1 MWICKKCNEENE
13 DNFDTC
19 YKCQTYSEEGALKS
33 KDYQQELDKEQVPNV
48 MDNPPNAKNRFLA
61 LLPGLFVF
69 ICFISAIFYPT
80 HTNFYHN
87 SKNSSLK
94 VSNMNYNDFET
105 FKAVFS
111 NTVKGW
117 LPNNKE
123 WKDWI
128 KYKENLDRHYYIKE
142 TDYFFHFAAF
152 LPYLMI
158 VSLIIIWIRRIN

>member
-1 MWICKKCNEENE
+1 MWACKKCNEENE

-33 KDYQQELDKEQVPNV
+33 KDYQQELEKEELHAIA
-48 MDNPPNAKNRFLA
+48 DDLPNAKNRFLA

-69 ICFISAIFYPT
+69 SCFISAIFYPT

-94 VSNMNYNDFET
+94 NVHMNYNDMQT
-105 FKAVFS
+105 FKAIFS

-117 LPNNKE
+117 LPN
-123 WKDWI
+123 KDWRDLY

-158 VSLIIIWIRRIN
+158 VSLIIIWIRQIN